1 MSRPPAERSGSRQ
14 GASGEQAWG
23 RQGIVRSINVSRG
36 GVPKRPVAAASI
48 HRAGLQGDGHD
59 DPRHGGPEA
68 AVSLFSL
75 EVITRIAA
83 EGHPIGPGTTGENL
97 TVEGLDWSLVVPGT
111 RLRVGEVVLEIT
123 RFTAPCRTIRGSFLD
138 RDPSRVHQEQHPG
151 ESRVYARVLAEGA
164 VTAGEAIEIVDGG
177 GARHG
182 NLTSMGGDHA

>member
-1 MSRPPAERSGSRQ
+1 MWLRPPA
-14 GASGEQAWG
+14 GEQAPRRKIGERAWG

-36 GVPKRPVAAASI
+36 GVPKRPVSGAQI
-48 HRAGLQGDGHD
+48 RRAGLQGDGHD
-59 DPRHGGPEA
+59 DPRHGGSAA

-83 EGHPIGPGTTGENL
+83 EGHPIGAGTTGENL